1 MIYTIVWADNIRP
14 KNGRTVG
21 ANCVRPL
28 WIILNGATHKRSV
41 KDGSFVTARS
51 ARLREQKE
59 LSSGQNFKTHFAF
72 IKFWAPPCET
82 PYEILL
88 QRIVGNG
95 VLDVPMRADIIR
107 PYGNFIIY
115 DNIRRVGACSHRIL
129 YEIMKTGEH
138 SSPLRSLY
146 FYVFVFSRTSN
157 ARPYKLTI

>member
-1 MIYTIVWADNIRP
+1 MRCFENVFFHLISHLTVTASPQGEALIGLLILF
-14 KNGRTVG
+14 VG

-28 WIILNGATHKRSV
+28 LIILNGATHKRSV

-95 VLDVPMRADIIR
+95 VLDVPMRADNIR
-107 PYGNFIIY
+107 PYDCIIFY
-115 DNIRRVGACSHRIL
+115 L
-129 YEIMKTGEH
+129 LIM
-138 SSPLRSLY
+138 
-146 FYVFVFSRTSN
+146 V
-157 ARPYKLTI
+157 